1 MFIDTVTL
9 IDQTIDN
16 LTLLS
21 EMFADELDERMH
33 DPAQLSSEGRKFRE
47 ALTATRGAITKLQA
61 ARSTQVPRRMPERVC
76 ANCDDF

>member
-21 EMFADELDERMH
+21 EMFADELDERLH
-33 DPAQLSSEGRKFRE
+33 DPGQLSADSRKFRD
-47 ALTATRGAITKLQA
+47 ALSASRGAIAKLQA
-61 ARSTQVPRRMPERVC
+61 ARSTQVPGAMPERVC